1 MTESISIARPV
12 GATAEPAIDLDAY
25 CARIG
30 YDGPRAPTLETL
42 RALHALHPAAIPF
55 EAIDVL
61 LGRPIDLTPAAVD
74 AKLIAARRGGYCFEH
89 NSLFKRA
96 LTSLGFRV
104 EGLLGRVRWMRPAEQ
119 PPLPRTHM
127 AMRVTIGGQAW
138 LVDVGFGGCVPTAPL
153 RLDTDAPQPT
163 DHETFRV
170 MLRGGL
176 IAVEAMRNGTWLTLY
191 ELMQEPQLDLDYEV
205 PNWYTSTHADSPF
218 RRNLIVARVTR
229 QARYALLDGRFTV
242 RPARG
247 RPEQRILDAGEIE
260 RVLSD
265 TFELTVDPAW
275 RPLIDRAASATGKSG

>member
-1 MTESISIARPV
+1 M
-12 GATAEPAIDLDAY
+12 ATEPAVDLDAY

-30 YDGPRAPTLETL
+30 YDGPRTPTVETL

-89 NSLFKRA
+89 NTLFKRA
-96 LTSLGFRV
+96 LTAIGFRV
-104 EGLLGRVRWMRPAEQ
+104 EGLLGRVRWMRPADL

-127 AMRVTIGGQAW
+127 AMRVTVGGEAW
-138 LVDVGFGGCVPTAPL
+138 LADVGFGGSVPTAPL

-163 DHETFRV
+163 DHEKFRV
-170 MLRGGL
+170 AMRSGL
-176 IAVEAMRNGTWLTLY
+176 IAVEAMRNGKWLTLY

-205 PNWYTSTHADSPF
+205 PNWYTATHADSPF
-218 RRNLIVARVTR
+218 RQNLIVARAMP

-247 RPEQRILDAGEIE
+247 QPEQRILDAGEIE
-260 RVLSD
+260 HALSEV
-265 TFELTVDPAW
+265 FGLAVDPAW
-275 RPLIDRAASATGKSG
+275 RPLFERAASATAKST